1 MTNEEHLAATGVH
14 KNAGTEGPGLREAM
28 LSEALGLIRTYRYPP
43 KFATPDDANDF
54 GEQLL
59 KDMDAILEQALA
71 APPGETPCTCQ
82 SDTYRSPN
90 CMIHG
95 VSAMAKARPAPA
107 DGALRDQVRKEIDGL
122 MDNAQYDCVT
132 NRVVAVNRILALTT
146 PTAPSEGA
154 REELVRSVSRAS
166 RRIWALSAPEHG
178 MMMTRADDCERIMR
192 EEILGE
198 TFSSSPLQTPEPPQG
213 EAGA

>member
-1 MTNEEHLAATGVH
+1 
-14 KNAGTEGPGLREAM
+14 
-28 LSEALGLIRTYRYPP
+28 
-43 KFATPDDANDF
+43 
-54 GEQLL
+54 
-59 KDMDAILEQALA
+59 
-71 APPGETPCTCQ
+71 
-82 SDTYRSPN
+82 
-90 CMIHG
+90 
-95 VSAMAKARPAPA
+95 MAKARPAPA